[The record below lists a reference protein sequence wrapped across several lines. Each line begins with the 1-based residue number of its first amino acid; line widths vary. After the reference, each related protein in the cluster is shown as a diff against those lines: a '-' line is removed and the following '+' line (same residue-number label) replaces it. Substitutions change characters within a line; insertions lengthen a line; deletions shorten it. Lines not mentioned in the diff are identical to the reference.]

1 MKNNQ
6 KLAELHK
13 YLLEN
18 SDEKHA
24 KSITDIKNFFNEQ
37 GTTLDNKTL
46 ITSLKFLKENQGVD
60 VIKNRSA
67 EVSYYIGKRDFETPE
82 IKALLDAVSACGFL
96 SKSKKTSLQNKLL
109 KSFSIYD
116 RENYL
121 NGLYLAN
128 GKANESMY
136 KSIDFINKA
145 INKKVT
151 IEFKYMRYIVG
162 KGRVPRHNGKIYA
175 VSPYALILNNQRYYL
190 VGYSFKDDEIRSYRV
205 DRIDKAIESEEY
217 KYKPLIGKIDKYV
230 NENFGMYHGEKY
242 NVVLK
247 CKNEMLDQVID
258 KFGNKIETSKID
270 NEYFTALITAQ
281 DSPTFY
287 SWVFSFGGDIKIVAP
302 ENIVNNFNELLNKFK

>member
-1 MKNNQ
+1 MKAILSKLNDINSGVNNLTEAQADLATWLLNKLDEMDANQCAFAQ
-6 KLAELHK
+6 KILDKLDTMDANQVKNAE
-13 YLLEN
+13 
-18 SDEKHA
+18 
-24 KSITDIKNFFNEQ
+24 
-37 GTTLDNKTL
+37 
-46 ITSLKFLKENQGVD
+46 
-60 VIKNRSA
+60 
-67 EVSYYIGKRDFETPE
+67 
-82 IKALLDAVSACGFL
+82 ALLDAVSACSFL
-96 SKSKKTSLQNKLL
+96 SKSKKISLQNKLL

-121 NGLYLAN
+121 KGLYSTK

-145 INKKVT
+145 INKKAT
-151 IEFKYMRYIVG
+151 IEFKYMKYMVG
-162 KGRVPRHNGKIYA
+162 KGRVPRHNGKIYV

-190 VGYSFKDDEIRSYRV
+190 VGYSFKDNEIRSYRV
-205 DRIDKAIESEEY
+205 DRMDKAIESETY

-230 NENFGMYHGEKY
+230 NESFGMYYGEEY
-242 NVVLK
+242 RIVLK

-270 NEYFTALITAQ
+270 NEYFTALVVAQ

-287 SWVFSFGGDIKIVAP
+287 SWVFSFGGDIKIISP